1 MPNILFYGF
10 YIEMYIF
17 KYVYGYCTCFFV
29 FSEPRNVPQRGKAAD
44 EHATWAK
51 QTHLNVTERLVPDGL
66 KLYKERSASAARR
79 TAVTVGSH
87 GGLVTSYSKTSG
99 GQIEYSVDNKKQE
112 CSCGNWALY
121 KYPCACAIAVAM
133 KRGEAPIK
141 FVVDN
146 CHKSYALCPD
156 ILQGIADGI
165 KMVLAPTIQQLK
177 TV

>member
-99 GQIEYSVDNKKQE
+99 CQIEYSVGQQE
-112 CSCGNWALY
+112 AGVLMWQLGTVQISLCMC
-121 KYPCACAIAVAM
+121 
-133 KRGEAPIK
+133 
-141 FVVDN
+141 N
-146 CHKSYALCPD
+146 CVGHKAWRSPN
-156 ILQGIADGI
+156 
-165 KMVLAPTIQQLK
+165 
-177 TV
+177 